1 MKKNI
6 FTILIVGVAFLFA
19 GCSDDLVKG
28 GSITAGDEISF
39 GGRAGFE
46 LNENKKK
53 AATRT
58 VYTGN
63 TWTATNEA
71 GEEKTYEGVNWVA
84 NDKVRIFSPQA
95 VGVNPADYTVSAT
108 NTEAING
115 TEQHQVSLNKIGD
128 GALQWSDATEYD
140 FYAVY
145 PSPHQYPL
153 ATGGAVDNNY
163 ANSVL
168 NNNTSVNGNIPALQ
182 QYRKISNDNGN
193 YILHP
198 KMEYA
203 YMVARQK
210 VKLGDKNAKDVYLNF
225 VPIAT
230 AVEIELVNNSNE
242 TLELTN
248 ILVAANDGSQITGE
262 FTANLEKLTDD
273 NNDGSYT
280 GIPES
285 NFVALNGN
293 NSSQISIPTYSLNN
307 GLNGEPTQ
315 LANSKSLKFT
325 VFMLPNKNVDDLKIT
340 LVGIK
345 GTRQGTTEGIAINK
359 HKKTYLQKMPITAK
373 TKFDQ
378 SRWVTYLPNN
388 AFIKGLS
395 IPGAGGAASG
405 YIYDDKADETGKNA
419 YLEQSLEIDE
429 LWAQG
434 IRCFEFT
441 VDKVASGSLGGS
453 EVICNNQKT
462 GKTLNDCVT
471 EVTKLLAAN
480 PKEFAMVIITYQQ
493 STGWDLR
500 NENTGAVTNKRD
512 PATFMSQL
520 NNYWLGLELPA
531 STDPEITL
539 EKKLYSTG
547 LTVADARGKLFCI
560 ARPTSNGEDNYAT
573 INLTSHTVNLFFKCN
588 KKLTSTTYGTIE
600 TPNFTDPTILVIH
613 GWGALKDK
621 WYARGFTECIYHR
634 GNGWSEFQTIK
645 ENDPNA
651 IGYNANR
658 IGRPFDV
665 ADKSGYNY
673 TTLNEGK
680 YQDKTSTASLE
691 LPDPN
696 FYYAV
701 VTSNKNVNNNAAWV
715 QEWARVAKTTSEYT
729 ITINNSTRYSKW
741 IESKTEKEEHIKA
754 CLDSAINRNANNNTL
769 YINSLCGYYITSDV
783 PLSGAPNCLTD
794 YNCKWECSSLDGGKD
809 HATPAQLSAMSNEA
823 GMCGDIANFSKDI
836 NEYFYDLLLST
847 TNAETYK
854 PGPMGIILMDRVSAT
869 KGTPGADIPSIIIAN
884 NFAYELPSSGTL
896 DIPEDDEGFDD
907 DDQWAKP
914 AKRDTKSN
922 SNSVIVWE

>member
-46 LNENKKK
+46 LNEKKK
-53 AATRT
+53 KAAATRT

-63 TWTATNEA
+63 TWTETNEK
-71 GEEKTYEGVNWVA
+71 GETKTYEGVNWVA

-108 NTEAING
+108 NDEAIKG
-115 TEQHQVSLNKIGD
+115 TEQHQVTLNKIGD
-128 GALQWSDATEYD
+128 AALQWSDATEYD

-153 ATGGAVDNNY
+153 ATGGAVDNKY

-248 ILVAANDGSQITGE
+248 ILVAANDESQITGD

-285 NFVALNGN
+285 SFVALNGN
-293 NSSQISIPTYSLNN
+293 NSSQISIPTYSDNN
-307 GLNGEPTQ
+307 GLNGEPLQ
-315 LANSKSLKFT
+315 IANGKSLKFT

-345 GTRQGTTEGIAINK
+345 GSRQGTTDGITINK
-359 HKKTYLQKMPITAK
+359 HKKTYLQEMPITAK

-378 SRWVTYLPNN
+378 SRWVTYLPDN
-388 AFIKGLS
+388 AYIKGLS

-405 YIYDDKADETGKNA
+405 NIYNKDETETGQNA
-419 YLEQSLEIDE
+419 YLEQSLKIDE

-441 VDKVASGSLGGS
+441 VDKVEEGKSLGS
-453 EVICNNQKT
+453 ANVICNKKDT
-462 GKTLNDCVT
+462 KKTLDECVT
-471 EVTKLLAAN
+471 TVKNLLAAN

-500 NENTGAVTNKRD
+500 DENTGKVTSTRS

-520 NNYWLGLELPA
+520 NKYW
-531 STDPEITL
+531 TDLTMPTSIQ
-539 EKKLYSTG
+539 KYLYSPTM
-547 LTVADARGKLFCI
+547 TVNEARGKLFCI

-573 INLTSHTVNLFFKCN
+573 IQLSSHKYWAFITTITCN
-588 KKLTSTTYGTIE
+588 NKMDNTTYGTID
-600 TPNFTDPTILVIH
+600 TPDFTDPNILVIH

-621 WYARGFTECIYHR
+621 WYARGYTECIYHR
-634 GNGWSEFQTIK
+634 GNGWDQFQTVMK
-645 ENDPNA
+645 NAPTA

-665 ADKSGYNY
+665 AG
-673 TTLNEGK
+673 NEGDAFK
-680 YQDKTSTASLE
+680 TLDAGAYAGITSTNSLD

-696 FYYAV
+696 FYYST
-701 VTSNKNVNNNAAWV
+701 VTSGKNVTQNGAWV
-715 QEWARVAKTTSEYT
+715 QEWARVAKTTDTYT
-729 ITINNSTRYSKW
+729 IKIDNQTKYAKW
-741 IESKTEKEEHIKA
+741 VESIAEKKQHIKT
-754 CLDSAINRNANNNTL
+754 CLNSAINREENNNTL

-783 PLSGAPNCLTD
+783 PLSGAPNGLTD
-794 YNCKWECSSLDGGKD
+794 YNCKWEAGSHD
-809 HATPAQLSAMSNEA
+809 HAVPASLSLMSNEA
-823 GMCGDIANFSKDI
+823 GMCGDIANFAKDI

-884 NFAYELPSSGTL
+884 NFQYELPSKPVTKL
-896 DIPEDDEGFDD
+896 AIPRDPDGYNEENGDKF
-907 DDQWAKP
+907 AAP
-914 AKRDTKSN
+914 AKRDAKGDG
-922 SNSVIVWE
+922 IVWE